1 MAEQVNPAFRNNLRE
16 ILERTK
22 DTQQQFETPERAGL
36 DSFFPKN
43 YFSNIAAMDVTERA
57 FGVDEPITEGLG
69 SYLQFEGKNMTPSEE
84 LSSVDSNTFA
94 KMVKQGLVSAD
105 SKSGEVFRPSSILE
119 RNELFLSGDYSPS
132 VLYDQS
138 LGEKVAE
145 FRNLERS
152 RQSVESKIAGE
163 GGFGAGILGGDPNLK
178 PQYVGAELSGQN
190 VSLDYISETFSKAIP
205 VDQDPTEN
213 KEFMS
218 LMKEY
223 DPDRYDQIMR
233 IKNNIKNV
241 KSPYFDPKQA
251 QEQINKLIGT
261 TTDLGDGRKLV
272 TINLDPANPE
282 DFNTYSDIA
291 APGSPGYA
299 GGQFTQL
306 GIEFVPFIGM
316 FDNVARSAVRL
327 AGAGA
332 AKIFGKDLDKI
343 KVVCSSPCR
352 LSSEGKKILQQ
363 YEKNGKIKEG
373 MADSLEAQ
381 LKLRA
386 ENENVMKNLGKSSSD
401 VSDARLAQYDELGKT
416 DGIKT
421 VGGTRPAIVPFDKNL
436 IELGKKI
443 DSGEVIVP
451 RIFQQAFGKNSLFAK
466 DLTTLN
472 ANQKFK
478 VKTNLKRFEQ
488 VLQNKKNKLFQ

>member
-69 SYLQFEGKNMTPSEE
+69 SYLQFEGKGMTPSEE
-84 LSSVDSNTFA
+84 LSNVDFNTFS

-105 SKSGEVFRPSSILE
+105 PKSGEVFRPSSILE

-152 RQSVESKIAGE
+152 RQSVENKIAGE
-163 GGFGAGILGGDPNLK
+163 GGFAAGILGGDPNLK

-251 QEQINKLIGT
+251 QEQINKLIGK

-272 TINLDPANPE
+272 AINSYAADPE
-282 DFNTYSDIA
+282 DAATFSDIA
-291 APGSPGYA
+291 APGSPGYVA
-299 GGQFTQL
+299 GQFAQL
-306 GIEFVPFIGM
+306 GIEFVPFVGV
-316 FDNVARSAVRL
+316 FDNVTRAAVKISGK
-327 AGAGA
+327 GAT
-332 AKIFGKDLDKI
+332 KIFGKDVDKLEF
-343 KVVCSSPCR
+343 VCGSPCK
-352 LSSEGKKILQQ
+352 LKPEGKAALKKAVKGGKLTQAEANAFEAKGKLAAENKKAMEEVASKSKPMLDAEGNIIRGAPSER
-363 YEKNGKIKEG
+363 YPKGKI
-373 MADSLEAQ
+373 
-381 LKLRA
+381 R
-386 ENENVMKNLGKSSSD
+386 
-401 VSDARLAQYDELGKT
+401 
-416 DGIKT
+416 
-421 VGGTRPAIVPFDKNL
+421 
-436 IELGKKI
+436 
-443 DSGEVIVP
+443 
-451 RIFQQAFGKNSLFAK
+451 
-466 DLTTLN
+466 
-472 ANQKFK
+472 
-478 VKTNLKRFEQ
+478 
-488 VLQNKKNKLFQ
+488 